1 MIRFACTCKLLLPVY
16 GVPVLAPTDDIQM
29 TLVLFKKDS
38 CIRARQHS
46 DASAKQA
53 HYDRCPPVVLKET
66 LCKGICCGAAHIQGT
81 VPDDTPAY

>member
-1 MIRFACTCKLLLPVY
+1 LGELISIGFQFKAYVILFACTYKLLLPVY
-16 GVPVLAPTDDIQM
+16 GVPVLASTDDIQM

-53 HYDRCPPVVLKET
+53 HYNRCPPVVKRDL
-66 LCKGICCGAAHIQGT
+66 
-81 VPDDTPAY
+81 V